1 MRIAVCSLSS
11 NLSNKADFE
20 DVTNKFNW
28 GSSSFRKAVRIGKV
42 VFFRARCT
50 TKTAAPMNFASIADT
65 SLYPIRFHELEAY
78 LVGGNDRGKYAVASV
93 GLTQSNL
100 ITVTVYQNASSA
112 VPIAPTG
119 DIDVYG
125 WWMIA

>member
-1 MRIAVCSLSS
+1 MLSIFSKSLR
-11 NLSNKADFE
+11 NTNKADFE

-65 SLYPIRFHELEAY
+65 SLNPIRFHELEAF
-78 LVGGNDRGKYAVASV
+78 LVGGGDRGKHAEASV
-93 GLTQSNL
+93 GLTQANI

-112 VPIAPTG
+112 TVVAPTG

-125 WWMIA
+125 WWVIA